1 MLKKIG
7 SLLIHVKPKRN
18 SFITVEFNTK
28 SVGSETGKF
37 EVLKILRAP
46 NHDIVDNE
54 EVWFKVNEKYSVDHA
69 YANKTSRT
77 AFCILAVSVGELITE
92 VARTEMQTRAYA
104 HHVAS
109 SLPVSKK
116 RFLQSRSSGS
126 SRVFYFT
133 LSTRT

>member
-28 SVGSETGKF
+28 SVGSETGNF

-69 YANKTSRT
+69 YVNKTSRT
-77 AFCILAVSVGELITE
+77 SLSHIGCVSWRID
-92 VARTEMQTRAYA
+92 Y
-104 HHVAS
+104 
-109 SLPVSKK
+109 
-116 RFLQSRSSGS
+116 
-126 SRVFYFT
+126 
-133 LSTRT
+133 